1 MRLLRSEVPP
11 VYPLT
16 ATVEGMTPADVLEQL
31 VEGGA
36 RWIQLREKG
45 RADAAL
51 LRMAREGA
59 ASLPAFVRLWIN
71 DRTDIALAAG
81 ADGVHLGEDD
91 LPPAIARQVAGDQL
105 LIGYSTH
112 SVEEALAAAADAAI
126 DYLAIGPIFR
136 SSTKDVR
143 RPLGVDIVRRLREQV
158 EKPIIAIGGIDA
170 GNIASVLRAGAD
182 SAAVIAAVYDKGT
195 IVENLQ
201 RLIDAAG
208 GAA

>member
-16 ATVEGMTPADVLEQL
+16 AAVEGMSPAEVLERL

-36 RWIQLREKG
+36 RWIQVREKKRG
-45 RADAAL
+45 DAGL
-51 LRMAREGA
+51 LRIARESA
-59 ASLPAFVRLWIN
+59 ASLPAFVRLWVN

-91 LPPAIARQVAGDQL
+91 LPPALARQVAGDRL

-112 SVEEALAAAADAAI
+112 SLEEALAAAADPAI

-136 SSTKDVR
+136 SATKDVR
-143 RPLGVDIVRRLREQV
+143 TPLGVDILRHLRERV
-158 EKPIIAIGGIDA
+158 EKPIVAIGGIDA
-170 GNIASVLRAGAD
+170 ANIAEVLRAGAD
-182 SAAVIAAVYDKGT
+182 SAAVIAAVYERGT

-208 GAA
+208 EAA